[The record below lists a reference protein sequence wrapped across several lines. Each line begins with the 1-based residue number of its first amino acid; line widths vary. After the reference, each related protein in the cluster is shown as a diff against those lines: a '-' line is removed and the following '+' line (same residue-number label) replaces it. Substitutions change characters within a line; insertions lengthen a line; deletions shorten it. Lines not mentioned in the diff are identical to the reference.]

1 MLERIF
7 DPIGLLIIVG
17 CGVAAAIIGAIVA
30 GTRGEN
36 AGTLALEAGLHA
48 AAGAFVARTFIAI
61 VLNVGGDTR
70 EAGIA
75 IGWAFFL
82 WPGAIDTVAAP
93 FGAQLLTT
101 PDRLLLIATAV
112 GALGGL
118 FDGIWQ
124 VRAWPW
130 PSALT
135 FIVDYSWGLAA
146 NTNGVLVHLLNTFI
160 DGHASDGRTD
170 VHRYTGGFHVKS
182 GYAFTQGL
190 VMSTL
195 PDAPGTSLY
204 IHERTHVR
212 QNRIFGPL
220 FTLSYV
226 AWAVIMF
233 VPAAIAAAARSAGFG
248 ETVEAWSYYNNPWET
263 WAYKVGENNGA
274 GPRTD
279 FGTHVWSDGLVI
291 GVSVPFF
298 AVVAIVA
305 FLTVSTVWL

>member
-7 DPIGLLIIVG
+7 DPIGLLIIVA
-17 CGVAAAIIGAIVA
+17 CGVVGAIIGAIVA
-30 GTRGEN
+30 GRREQS

-61 VLNVGGDTR
+61 LLNLGGETR

-75 IGWAFFL
+75 IGWAFLL
-82 WPGAIDTVAAP
+82 WPGAIDTVAAL
-93 FGAQLLTT
+93 FGSQLLTT
-101 PDRLLLIATAV
+101 PDRLLFIGAVV

-146 NTNGVLVHLLNTFI
+146 NTNGALVHLLNTFI

-170 VHRYTGGFHVKS
+170 VHRYTGGFHVKA

-220 FTLSYV
+220 FTLTYV
-226 AWAVIMF
+226 AWAVVMF
-233 VPAAIAAAARSAGFG
+233 VPAAIAAAVKSFGFR
-248 ETVEAWSYYNNPWET
+248 EMVEAWSYYNNPWET
-263 WAYKVGENNGA
+263 WAYKVGQDNGA

-279 FGTHVWSDGLVI
+279 FGTHVWSDTLVV

-298 AVVAIVA
+298 AVAAIVA
-305 FLTVSTVWL
+305 FLVVSAVWL